1 MTQQATVYFTSSILD
16 IHPHLWL
23 HLSCL
28 ARRILLV
35 SSWAMSC
42 FICVGSKECSFVMCG
57 DGTEGLASWTSSV
70 PNIVLQHKIYIT
82 WWLNRNH
89 AEPIEDFYVIL
100 SMMHCNVRIIISAP
114 SIFHKSLLNNECHVL
129 PKKWTRLLRHV
140 MIRGFLCH
148 ISNIKVVFSLLYY
161 QVILEL
167 SSHLYRHHNSP

>member
-1 MTQQATVYFTSSILD
+1 MSVYECKHTMIHQIIIPSYMTQQATVYFTSSILD

-129 PKKWTRLLRHV
+129 PKNGPDYWDMSWLEA
-140 MIRGFLCH
+140 
-148 ISNIKVVFSLLYY
+148 SS
-161 QVILEL
+161 VIYLT
-167 SSHLYRHHNSP
+167 